1 MSLPA
6 ARGTCTDR
14 TVLAP
19 IALERA
25 RLVLPFLLIAMV
37 WFTAFDDLVGAP
49 LTPVSYVWSLGTI
62 VVLAALWLLLSLRR
76 LPGHTGHTVLAFVWL
91 VTTCASA
98 EQQFIDAQPAL
109 ALVVLV
115 EIVAVAVML
124 DTRIAIACVVLV
136 DVTWLPALIVERR
149 PGFEAYVGG
158 AVAAQLLGLVLQI
171 VFARAVRSAEQLR
184 RAEVATAAA
193 LERQLE
199 ELASSQ
205 REREQ
210 LTDQLAAS
218 QRLEAAGTLAASL
231 AHEVNNILTGITLTA
246 SILGRRAPRG
256 RSSELDVIA
265 AESERGAQL
274 TRGLLALSRGGAG
287 RREVQ
292 PFDEVVTRA
301 AELIARTLPRTVR
314 LEVAA
319 TAEVLV
325 TCDAVQITQLLVNL
339 ALNGAEAMRD
349 DGVLEL
355 ETRVEQ
361 LAGADA
367 TRRGLSPGTFV
378 RLEVRDHGIGMDAA
392 TRARAFDP
400 FFTTKPLGNGTGLG
414 LSTAWGIVRGHEG
427 SIELDSTSGAGTTA
441 IVHLPVTP
449 LAQHLASA
457 AVEVAH
463 G

>member
-1 MSLPA
+1 MSFSPQL
-6 ARGTCTDR
+6 TET
-14 TVLAP
+14 
-19 IALERA
+19 ALSK
-25 RLVLPFLLIAMV
+25 
-37 WFTAFDDLVGAP
+37 
-49 LTPVSYVWSLGTI
+49 SYVEPL
-62 VVLAALWLLLSLRR
+62 LAGDRVACRKLIDGALSIGIS
-76 LPGHTGHTVLAFVWL
+76 P
-91 VTTCASA
+91 
-98 EQQFIDAQPAL
+98 
-109 ALVVLV
+109 
-115 EIVAVAVML
+115 
-124 DTRIAIACVVLV
+124 
-136 DVTWLPALIVERR
+136 
-149 PGFEAYVGG
+149 
-158 AVAAQLLGLVLQI
+158 
-171 VFARAVRSAEQLR
+171 
-184 RAEVATAAA
+184 
-193 LERQLE
+193 E
-199 ELASSQ
+199 ELINKLIWPTMELLQSFYKEDRISITALSMAT
-205 REREQ
+205 RLNRQ

-256 RSSELDVIA
+256 RSSQLDVIA

-274 TRGLLALSRGGAG
+274 TRGLLAFSRGGAG

-292 PFDEVVTRA
+292 PFDEVVTSA

-361 LAGADA
+361 LAGAEA
-367 TRRGLSPGTFV
+367 TRRGLVPGTFL
-378 RLEVRDHGIGMDAA
+378 RLAVRDHGIGMDAA

-427 SIELDSTSGAGTTA
+427 SIELDSRVGAGTTA
-441 IVHLPVTP
+441 IVYLPVTP